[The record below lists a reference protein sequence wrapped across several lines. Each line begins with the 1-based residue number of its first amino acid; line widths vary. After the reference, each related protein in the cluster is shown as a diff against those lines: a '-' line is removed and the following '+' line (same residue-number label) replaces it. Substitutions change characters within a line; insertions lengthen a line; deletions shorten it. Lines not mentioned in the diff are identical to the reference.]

1 MKKYTYTLK
10 AVLLSILLGMTSTSQ
25 ADSSLTVRHLVNE
38 QNIVSLNV
46 TAKFLILPV
55 QDDAPESKVCI
66 VKDNEQR
73 GTLMNVRLARER
85 VDSYVPFILS
95 DYKGQQIS
103 VDIQGLPA
111 DAVCWKELK
120 LADSFD
126 MSNKETFRPV
136 YHHTPAYGW
145 MNDPNG
151 MFYKDGVYHLF
162 FQYNPYGSVWGNMH
176 WGHSSSSDL
185 IHWNFEGVSI
195 VPDAW
200 GAIFSG
206 SCVVDHNNTAGFG
219 KDAVIAFYTSAKS
232 TPWGDVQ
239 SESMAYSLDNGKTFV
254 KYAGNPIITSLE
266 KDFRD
271 PKVFWYAPGKHWV
284 MILAVG
290 QHMELYSSVNL
301 KDWKKESEFGKMQGA
316 HGGVWECPDLIELPV
331 EGSREKKW
339 VLICNINPG
348 GPFGGSAA
356 QYFVGSFDGKTFVNE
371 SPVQTKWMDWGKDN
385 YATVTWNNAPDGRC
399 IALGWMSNWQYANNV
414 PTRQYR
420 SANTIARDLTLYKAG
435 GEFYLK
441 STPSREMKQARGEKV
456 SVPSFK
462 VTDSYKIESL
472 LKDNNGA
479 YEIEMEIQVEDAS
492 KISLNL
498 QNEKGEQVSMYYDL
512 LRKQF
517 VMDRS
522 KSGKVDFSNDFPAV
536 TAAPVHAGKTLR
548 LRLFVDRSSIEAFGE
563 DGKFVMTNLVFP
575 SSPYN
580 QMSFGTEGSGY
591 TVSSFNVYK
600 LR

>member
-10 AVLLSILLGMTSTSQ
+10 AVFLSILLGMTSTSQ

-176 WGHSSSSDL
+176 WGHSTSSDL

-331 EGSREKKW
+331 EGYRERKW

-479 YEIEMEIQVEDAS
+479 YEIEMEIQVADAS

-548 LRLFVDRSSIEAFGE
+548 LHLFVDRSSIEAFGE